1 MLRSVTQMVAAQEFD
16 EETRKTAIF
25 LMALGQ
31 EHAGKVIP
39 NLSDGD
45 VERIS
50 ACITSLGQVKRDG
63 IETAITEFVEDIRDQ
78 TAFGI
83 GNDDYLESLLF
94 NALGADR
101 AQRVLDRLNMLGEPA
116 NLEALKALEPDV
128 IFEIL
133 RDEHPQIIS
142 VVLSL
147 IDGKKAAAL
156 LKMFPEEQHN
166 DFVLR
171 IANLNT
177 VTPQALRELDHVLE
191 RALGAQTDTGATPQ
205 SVGGAATAAALINA
219 VGGDMAEGFK
229 SFLLEHDET
238 LGKRIDDLLFVFE
251 DLLALDDRGIQTLLR
266 DVSTDDLV
274 VALKGASETLF
285 EKILGNMSSRAADM
299 LRDDIDARGPVRIA
313 DVEEAQKRI
322 CDQTKELESQGK
334 IMLGGTDD
342 FV

>member
-1 MLRSVTQMVAAQEFD
+1 MSALVEFD
-16 EETRKTAIF
+16 DETRKTAIF

-39 NLSDGD
+39 NLSDAD

-63 IETAITEFVEDIRDQ
+63 IETAIAEFVEDIRDQ

-83 GNDDYLESLLF
+83 DNDDYLESLLF
-94 NALGADR
+94 NALGSER

-116 NLEALKALEPDV
+116 NLEALKSLEPNV

-142 VVLSL
+142 VVISL
-147 IDGKKAAAL
+147 IEGKKAAEL
-156 LKMFPEEQHN
+156 LKMFPEESHN

-171 IANLNT
+171 VANLNT

-191 RALGAQTDTGATPQ
+191 RALGTQTDSGSTPQ
-205 SVGGAATAAALINA
+205 SVGGASTAAALINA

-229 SFLLEHDET
+229 AFLLEHDEA
-238 LGKRIDDLLFVFE
+238 LGKKIDDLLFVFE
-251 DLLALDDRGIQTLLR
+251 DLMALDDRAIQTLLR

-274 VALKGASETLF
+274 VALKGASEPLF
-285 EKILGNMSSRAADM
+285 EKILRNMSSRAAEM
-299 LRDDIDARGPVRIA
+299 LRDDIDARGPVRVA

-322 CDQTKELESQGK
+322 CNQTKELEAQGK
-334 IMLGGTDD
+334 IMLGGSDD